1 MAQEMHKDTKQELL
15 NVNAPDEVDGS
26 DISEDEAAPADIQV
40 KKNRA
45 FDIFEFL
52 EMLILAAC
60 AIMLFFSF
68 VARICTVDGPS
79 MNNTLADGDKLIVS
93 DLFYTPAQGDI
104 VVFQDLELV
113 NPQTGKPYYEYAII
127 KRVFATAGQTVVL
140 HYEVEGPLYVVTVTV
155 DGVVLDE
162 PYRYYDVTASPSKFE
177 GTTSKTEVYSV
188 PEGCLFVMGDNT
200 YHSEDSRG
208 RFSYVDEDKVL
219 GRAIFRLGGK
229 DLSSLFSKF
238 GFIK

>member
-1 MAQEMHKDTKQELL
+1 MARDNYHEDKNGLYA
-15 NVNAPDEVDGS
+15 NSAPDEIDGS
-26 DISEDEAAPADIQV
+26 DMGDDEVAPADIHV
-40 KKNRA
+40 KSNPS
-45 FDIFEFL
+45 FDVFEFL

-104 VVFQDLELV
+104 VVFQDLELLD
-113 NPQTGKPYYEYAII
+113 PQTGKPLYENAII
-127 KRVFATAGQTVVL
+127 KRVIATAGQTVVL
-140 HYEVEGPLYVVTVTV
+140 RYEVQGELYVVTVTI
-155 DGVVLDE
+155 DGVPLNE
-162 PYRYYDVTASPSKFE
+162 PYRYYDPLATASAMQTV
-177 GTTSKTEVYSV
+177 GTKTEVYTV

-200 YHSEDSRG
+200 FRSEDSRG
-208 RFSYVDEDKVL
+208 LFGFIEVEKVL
-219 GRAIFRLGGK
+219 GRAIFRIGGK

-238 GFIK
+238 GFIE